1 MLLVP
6 TEAFRRMETYLKKLI
21 LSVGSIAHMSVYVE
35 AQPREDWQLEKDK
48 NGIQVFTR
56 HLPGSRL
63 KEIKLHGEMTGTLTQ
78 LVAFFSDVDQY
89 SKVLYK
95 NKTARLIRQVSET
108 ELYYYAESQMP
119 WPATN
124 RDLVVQL
131 RFGYDKASGT
141 LHINTTSV
149 PDLIPP
155 KNGIERVS
163 VWQAAWLVRPVS
175 EKKMLID
182 YTCQVDPGGKL
193 PAWLVNATVA
203 IGPYETFLSIQEK
216 IQLPRY
222 QGRSFRFMTPSN

>member
-1 MLLVP
+1 MD
-6 TEAFRRMETYLKKLI
+6 TYLTKLI
-21 LSVGSIAHMSVYVE
+21 DALRFSLLSVGSIAVMSAVAE
-35 AQPREDWQLEKDK
+35 AQPREDWRLEKDK

-63 KEIKLHGEMTGTLTQ
+63 KEIKLHGEMTGSPTQ

-89 SKVLYK
+89 SKVLHR
-95 NKTARLIRQVSET
+95 NKTARLLRQVSET

-131 RFGYDKASGT
+131 RFGYDRASGT

-149 PDLIPP
+149 PDLVPP
-155 KNGIERVS
+155 QNGIERVP
-163 VWQAAWLVRPVS
+163 VWKAVWLVRPVS
-175 EKKMLID
+175 EKRMLID
-182 YTCQVDPGGKL
+182 YTCQVDPGEKL
-193 PAWLVNATVA
+193 PTWLINATA
-203 IGPYETFLSIQEK
+203 AMGPYETFLSIQEK
-216 IQLPRY
+216 IKLPRY